1 MPNGGGSQ
9 RNKVLGITM
18 RAVDRLTPASRAAG
32 KAIQILKRVTLS
44 AFRVMRRAA
53 RLVGRAF
60 KAMLG
65 PIGLVTAALGG
76 LGAVA
81 IFRSFLRLAD
91 QMDEVAKKARAI
103 GIAAKDVQELGFAAE
118 LTGTNVDLLFKAVQ
132 RVTRAAG
139 EAVGI
144 GGAAPLKTYLDV
156 FEALKIEVSEFVKLS
171 PADQFVEFGEAL
183 AGLEDNTLRLTLA
196 MRIFGARNLAV
207 LNLINENAGAIRA
220 YREEANELGIVLGVD
235 ALKVFEDFVD
245 STTRLKRA
253 FQGVKIVIALE
264 FLPILEDLFDRLKE
278 FFVENRGAI
287 RVWARDTAA
296 ELRFVVGALGAFS
309 TMLKQLAADEE
320 QAKVF
325 GEILQLLAG
334 VALDVAKEVA
344 VAIVKI
350 IKNTLDVLFRPL
362 LEVVG
367 LLGEQVA
374 ARFVARFRNEL
385 KVIATIPL
393 EVGASIRDALGPLL
407 TTALSTAFPGF
418 APFLA
423 IDSAQLQAVQD
434 SIRNAI
440 DETAGIAESKILD
453 AEEILGSAVQS
464 VIRVLGEEIDQS
476 GDAISTAVEN
486 VKKSIADLAADLE
499 GIDSP
504 AVNEFKSRLEELTA
518 QLEAAK
524 LATEDLGA
532 AAVQTA
538 ADVASAA
545 TTTPVMISPED
556 ALKIQDLLRDAEIL
570 TLTGRQ
576 RVTAEILRSFDQ
588 EVRAKRDSISEI
600 MGAEM
605 AFETWLV
612 ARRQQLNADLLEING
627 SFIDGVLAG
636 FDDWRAAIGDN
647 FANGLDAFSA
657 VLGTVESNFNT
668 LFDSMADGLKVAGD
682 FWKSFGRD
690 VLKIIAKIVAKQIA
704 LSIVR
709 SFFPGFGGG
718 FAKGGIVQGGLHPIP
733 FQAGGIVDRPT
744 LALIGEGNKR
754 EAIVPLPDGK
764 RIEAIITD
772 PSSANASEV
781 NVIFQIQALDARGV
795 RQLLTEQSDL
805 IENLIRRAIASKR
818 DFRETIRAIG

>member
-1 MPNGGGSQ
+1 MANGGGSQ

-18 RAVDRLTPASRAAG
+18 RAVDRMTPASRAAG
-32 KAIQILKRVTLS
+32 KAIQILKRVTIG

-81 IFRSFLRLAD
+81 IFRSFLRLAN

-156 FEALKIEVSEFVKLS
+156 FEALKIEVTEFVKLS

-207 LNLINENAGAIRA
+207 LNLINENADAIRG

-235 ALKVFEDFVD
+235 SLRVFEDFVD
-245 STTRLKRA
+245 ATTRVKRA
-253 FQGVKIVIALE
+253 FQGIRIVIALE
-264 FLPILEDLFDRLKE
+264 FLPILEDLFDRLKT
-278 FFVENRGAI
+278 FFVENRGAV
-287 RVWARDTAA
+287 RLWARDTAA
-296 ELRFVVGALGAFS
+296 EVRFVVGALGAFS

-320 QAKVF
+320 QARVF
-325 GEILQLLAG
+325 GEILKLLAG
-334 VALDVAKEVA
+334 VALNVAKEIA

-393 EVGASIRDALGPLL
+393 EVGASIREAIGETLTGALTQL
-407 TTALSTAFPGF
+407 APGLG
-418 APFLA
+418 AFLA
-423 IDSAQLQAVQD
+423 FDAETLQFMQD
-434 SIRNAI
+434 KIRNQI

-486 VKKSIADLAADLE
+486 VKQSIADLAADLE

-504 AVNEFKSRLEELTA
+504 AVNEFKTRLEELTA

-524 LATEDLGA
+524 MATEDLGA
-532 AAVQTA
+532 AVVQTA
-538 ADVASAA
+538 ADVASADF
-545 TTTPVMISPED
+545 TPVAISPED

-588 EVRAKRDSISEI
+588 EVRAKRASISEI

-605 AFETWLV
+605 AFQTWLL
-612 ARRQQLNADLLEING
+612 ARRQQLNADLQEING
-627 SFIDGVLAG
+627 SFLNGVVSA
-636 FDDWRAAIGDN
+636 FDRWRSAVTDQ
-647 FANGLDAFSA
+647 FANGVEAFNSIMGA
-657 VLGTVESNFNT
+657 VESNFDQ
-668 LFDSMADGLKVAGD
+668 LFDSMVNGLKVAGD
-682 FWKSFGRD
+682 FWKEFGRD
-690 VLKIIAKIVAKQIA
+690 VLAIIAKIIAKQLA
-704 LSIVR
+704 LSIVK
-709 SFFPGFGGG
+709 SFFGGFGGG
-718 FAKGGIVQGGLHPIP
+718 FAKGGVVEGGLYPIRG
-733 FQAGGIVDRPT
+733 FQAGGIIDRPT
-744 LALIGEGNKR
+744 LALIGEGQKR

-764 RIEAIITD
+764 RIEAVITD

-781 NVIFQIQALDARGV
+781 NVTFQIQALDARGV

-805 IENLIRRAIASKR
+805 LENLIRRAIASKR